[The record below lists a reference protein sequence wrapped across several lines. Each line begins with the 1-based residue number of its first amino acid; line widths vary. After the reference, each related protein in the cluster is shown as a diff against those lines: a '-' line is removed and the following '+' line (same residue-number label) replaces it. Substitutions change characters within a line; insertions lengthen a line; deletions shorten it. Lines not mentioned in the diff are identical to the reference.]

1 MKVMV
6 AGSRG
11 IVTEIDKYMP
21 ENTTMIISGGAVGID
36 RCAEIYAD
44 KMNIPKVIVRPDYA
58 NYGKLAPLKR
68 NKEMV
73 DMADMVIAIWDGH
86 SRVTKNTIDYA
97 ISINKPLKIYNPK
110 I

>member
-36 RCAEIYAD
+36 RCAENYAD

-86 SRVTKNTIDYA
+86 SRGTKNTIDYA

>member
-6 AGSRG
+6 SGSRG

-21 ENTTMIISGGAVGID
+21 ENTTMIISGGAAGID

-44 KMNIPKVIVRPDYA
+44 KMCIPKIIVRPDYEH
-58 NYGKLAPLKR
+58 YGRLAPLRR

-73 DMADMVIAIWDGH
+73 DMADMVIAIWDGR
-86 SRVTKNTIDYA
+86 SRGTKNTIDYA
-97 ISINKPLKIYNPK
+97 ISINKPLKIYTPGK
-110 I
+110 